1 MSVQMSVENYKVIKN
16 RAGRERSG
24 NRRKMEIAECRMS
37 MSSVAITH
45 LAN

>member
-24 NRRKMEIAECRMS
+24 NRRKVRIGLEQGSEWR
-37 MSSVAITH
+37 
-45 LAN
+45 